1 MKNIKLKDKFI
12 DEKTGIEY
20 IRNGDYYLPNLVL
33 ADQKKIQLNKYGH
46 LRLEYLKKHK
56 KAEYTILFMD
66 NKLIDHLEEVQ
77 ETASKRVEEII
88 QSLKEKSNLTEEMKN
103 TDQLYWVG
111 MMNNFKNQ
119 AEEIVLKELIYEK
132 EPIQKIL
139 ITLYNH
145 FKKLYIVKIA
155 EKYRK
160 DLAVSMKLK
169 PNQMFLVNKYKM
181 QARYFTEKE
190 IRQILQELINLDA
203 NYKIGLIDIN
213 VGLEAILC
221 RYCS

>member
-1 MKNIKLKDKFI
+1 MCAFERSEKGMKFNMKNIELKDKFI

-119 AEEIVLKELIYEK
+119 AEEIVLKELIY
-132 EPIQKIL
+132 
-139 ITLYNH
+139 
-145 FKKLYIVKIA
+145 V
-155 EKYRK
+155 
-160 DLAVSMKLK
+160 
-169 PNQMFLVNKYKM
+169 
-181 QARYFTEKE
+181 
-190 IRQILQELINLDA
+190 
-203 NYKIGLIDIN
+203 
-213 VGLEAILC
+213 
-221 RYCS
+221 